1 MRKKRLILML
11 TALLFGMA
19 SLQAQQILQGQTVKA
34 IPFNKVRAR
43 TARVAEDKE
52 GVVATLKYEKV
63 ADMKTARI
71 GHQIFPSAG
80 GGVVVVGGHTTN
92 FELTTSAEIYEN
104 GQWRDLS
111 ISSPH
116 DAAFSLILN
125 DGRVMVGGGY
135 SKNRG
140 VGQSKNVDIYD
151 PSTRSFSKGPDLSVA
166 RANCNAI
173 LMGEGAYVVGNWYA
187 EEKSLDYYNGSTFS
201 SVGVTLPRTSPYLF
215 TNSARELYILSA
227 TDNYGD
233 EVKKVENN
241 AGELKFPAL
250 LYDESDGK
258 TYYLFYNTYN
268 EYMPLVLP
276 YELRSTDY
284 YSKDLKNYF
293 VLAKKGDKY
302 VLTAPA
308 PEEDS
313 FYWYPHFEIP
323 TKHPVTNAAITWRG
337 GVFVNDARSELYL
350 IGYSGTAQNET
361 VHIISFNYETAAWT
375 ISSSDTFGYDLTGG
389 SWTLLPDGRLM
400 CAGGTKGDN
409 FTAQKKVCIFTL
421 PEAGTDGT
429 EEPTPSVGGSRLVVW
444 LKSGEKVGYEL
455 ADQPVTT
462 FSGSKLIIQTN
473 KVTIPYERK
482 NVLRYTYEY
491 IEATGIDLL
500 PGERRVV
507 INREGD
513 EIIFRGLQ
521 AGSTASVYAV
531 NGTLI
536 EQRKASDDLPL
547 AISLKNR
554 PHGVYIVKAG
564 TETIKV
570 MKR

>member
-1 MRKKRLILML
+1 MEMKRLLLIL
-11 TALLFGMA
+11 TVLLSA
-19 SLQAQQILQGQTVKA
+19 PVCLQAQLIRNGRTVQA
-34 IPFNKVRAR
+34 VPFDKSRAKTNR
-43 TARVAEDKE
+43 AADQKGAT
-52 GVVATLKYEKV
+52 ATLKYEKV

-92 FELTTSAEIYEN
+92 FALTTSAELYDN

-116 DAAFSLILN
+116 DGAFSLILN
-125 DGRVMVGGGY
+125 DGRVMVGGGF
-135 SKNRG
+135 SMNSG

-151 PSTRSFSKGPDLSVA
+151 PSTRSFSKGPDLSLA
-166 RANCNAI
+166 RANCKAI
-173 LMGEGAYVVGNWYA
+173 LMGKGAYVVGNWYT
-187 EEKSLDYYNGSTFS
+187 EEESFDYYNGSTFQ
-201 SVGVTLPRTSPYLF
+201 SVGYTLARTSPYLF
-215 TNSARELYILSA
+215 TNNAGELYILA
-227 TDNYGD
+227 PTDNYGK
-233 EVKKVENN
+233 EVEKVTTST
-241 AGELKFPAL
+241 GELKFPTL

-258 TYYLFYNTYN
+258 TYYLYYSLYN
-268 EYMPLVLP
+268 EYMPLTLP
-276 YELRSTDY
+276 GDIRSTDY
-284 YSKDLKNYF
+284 FSKDLKYYF
-293 VLAKKGDKY
+293 VLAKNGNEY

-308 PEEDS
+308 PEEAS
-313 FYWYPHFEIP
+313 LYWFPSFEIP
-323 TKHPVTNAAITWRG
+323 SKHPVTNASINWRG
-337 GVFVNDARSELYL
+337 GVFVNDAKSEIYL
-350 IGYSGTAQNET
+350 IGSSGTAKNQT
-361 VHIISFNYETAAWT
+361 VHIISFNYQTAAWT
-375 ISSSDTFGYDLTGG
+375 IASSSAFGYDLMSG

-400 CAGGTKGDN
+400 CAGGSEGDN
-409 FTAQKKVCIFTL
+409 FTAQKKVCIFTI

-429 EEPTPSVGGSRLVVW
+429 EETPSSMGGSRLVVW

-455 ADQPVTT
+455 SDQPITT
-462 FSGSKLIIQTN
+462 FSGGKLIIQTN

-482 NVLRYTYEY
+482 DVLRYTYEY

-521 AGSTASVYAV
+521 AGSIASVYAV
-531 NGTLI
+531 NGTLV
-536 EQRKASDDLPL
+536 EQRKATDDLPL
-547 AISLKNR
+547 TISLKNR
-554 PHGVYIVKAG
+554 PNGVYIVKAG